1 MHPTIN
7 DAFSRARVAE
17 LHGQAARRLSFRSAE
32 PGDRA
37 RLDRLAALDSA
48 RPLES
53 PVLVAEVGDSL
64 VAAIGAGGEVIA
76 DPFVPTASLVQGLRR
91 IIELPAA

>member
-1 MHPTIN
+1 MHPTIS

-17 LHGQAARRLSFRSAE
+17 LQGQATRRLSFRSVE

-48 RPLES
+48 RPLET
-53 PVLVAEVGDSL
+53 PVLVAEVGDTL
-64 VAAIGAGGEVIA
+64 VAAIGADGEVIA
-76 DPFVPTASLVQGLRR
+76 DPFVPTAALVQGLRR
-91 IIELPAA
+91 INESLAA